1 MLYVDANPPK
11 IIPSIQVHIHIF
23 YFCRCEIQPSSSSFS
38 LSFRLLRA
46 ISKGSMWASRIG
58 STTPVEPW
66 RASLVRHLRN
76 VKPAAFRS
84 FISHPPHF
92 GGSSIVWPVGPK
104 RRYGGRET
112 PCSHRKKL
120 HSSVCCLFATV
131 LVQHSTTQYQHM
143 EELIRRSA
151 LHKTKAT
158 SSVASKNNTNP
169 GPMTI
174 VQDP

>member
-1 MLYVDANPPK
+1 MSVY
-11 IIPSIQVHIHIF
+11 SSSIF
-23 YFCRCEIQPSSSSFS
+23 YFCRCGIQPSSSSFHF
-38 LSFRLLRA
+38 SFCLLRA

-92 GGSSIVWPVGPK
+92 GGSSIVCGPLGQSVDT
-104 RRYGGRET
+104 GGRRNALLA
-112 PCSHRKKL
+112 PKKL
-120 HSSVCCLFATV
+120 HPDVCCLFATV
-131 LVQHSTTQYQHM
+131 LVEHSTAQYQHM
-143 EELIRRSA
+143 EEADKAVCSGLSA
-151 LHKTKAT
+151 HKGHDNT
-158 SSVASKNNTNP
+158 SCKNNLNP